1 MGDEDGV
8 VDGIF
13 LVRVGIGDDRRE
25 RGFAARTGSGG
36 DGDQRGE
43 FLHDAQDA
51 FHLGDGLAGTG
62 DACADALCAV
72 HGRAAAES
80 DDDVALV
87 VVVELETLFDVG
99 DGGVGDDLVID
110 GDVQPF
116 RLEAVDDGLRHA
128 EAHEPL
134 VGDEQRALPALLF
147 RKGGEFCEAALAAFS
162 QRRGVLRGCPRRR
175 SAPGRARAGRTWRRT
190 SPFENIC
197 NTVCKVHS
205 LLLALRKTVSL

>member
-1 MGDEDGV
+1 M
-8 VDGIF
+8 
-13 LVRVGIGDDRRE
+13 
-25 RGFAARTGSGG
+25 RTGSLMGYFSCVSG
-36 DGDQRGE
+36 LEMTAARVASLPVPEVVGIATSDGDQRGE

-51 FHLGDGLAGTG
+51 FHLGDGFAGTG

-134 VGDEQRALPALLF
+134 VGDEQDLL
-147 RKGGEFCEAALAAFS
+147 RD
-162 QRRGVLRGCPRRR
+162 
-175 SAPGRARAGRTWRRT
+175 APGQEKHGDVHHLLKT
-190 SPFENIC
+190 SAIQFVKCIHC
-197 NTVCKVHS
+197 C
-205 LLLALRKTVSL
+205 

>member
-1 MGDEDGV
+1 MLGEPHREQGVHHRVMGDEDGV
-8 VDGIF
+8 VDGVF
-13 LVRVGIGDDRRE
+13 LMRVGVGDDRRE
-25 RGFAARTGSGG
+25 SGFAARTGSGG

-51 FHLGDGLAGTG
+51 FHLGDGFAGTG

-147 RKGGEFCEAALAAFS
+147 RKGGEFCEAALA
-162 QRRGVLRGCPRRR
+162 GDLLRD
-175 SAPGRARAGRTWRRT
+175 APGQEEHGDVHHLLKT
-190 SPFENIC
+190 SAIQFVKCIHC
-197 NTVCKVHS
+197 C
-205 LLLALRKTVSL
+205 